1 MTGSGAS
8 GMSSRD
14 YMPIDVGIKRG
25 EIGLGFRVQSFR
37 FGAAICHWTSCLI
50 FDICS
55 LRFAI
60 FDLIF
65 GIRTVPYHRMARYAA
80 IIKMTNDK

>member
-14 YMPIDVGIKRG
+14 YMPIDVGIKR
-25 EIGLGFRVQSFR
+25 EEDRFRVQGSEFQVWR
-37 FGAAICHWTSCLI
+37 GDMSLDLI
-50 FDICS
+50 FDICY

-60 FDLIF
+60 CDLIF
-65 GIRTVPYHRMARYAA
+65 GIRTVTYHRMAQLYAA